1 MADYAAPLPDFS
13 RVALQGAFELA
24 GRRYTLQISPIR
36 RFPDYGE
43 HVAVVHLRVV
53 HGDTPLALVD
63 LGASFSP
70 ADCYRLWGALCGAI
84 QAAVREA
91 FALEPQPADAEPNP
105 RLGCW
110 GPRPDLADLGES
122 DCTTAVVLGVAID
135 TRAARRQPSSALLA
149 QQLAAAVLR
158 ALRGWE
164 AAAAG
169 EQRAT
174 PE

>member
-1 MADYAAPLPDFS
+1 MADYTAPLPDFS
-13 RVALQGAFELA
+13 RVALQGTFELA
-24 GRRYTLQISPIR
+24 GRRYTLQISPLR
-36 RFPDYGE
+36 QFPDYGE
-43 HVAVVHLRVV
+43 HFAVVHLRVV
-53 HGDTPLALVD
+53 HDDTPLTLVD

-91 FALEPQPADAEPNP
+91 FALEPRPDAEPNP

-122 DCTTAVVLGVAID
+122 DCTTAVVLGIAID
-135 TRAARRQPSSALLA
+135 TRAARRQPGSVLLA

-169 EQRAT
+169 QERA
-174 PE
+174 PRE